1 MRQRS
6 TEKGEFQMQHQG
18 KVKWFNTRKGF
29 GFISED
35 GGQDVF
41 VHHTGIA
48 GDGFRNLKDGEV
60 VRFDVENGVKGLHA
74 VNVVRTGR
82 ESIAV

>member
-1 MRQRS
+1 
-6 TEKGEFQMQHQG
+6 MQHTG

-35 GGQDVF
+35 SGQDVF

-48 GDGFRNLKDGEV
+48 MEGFRNLKDGEA
-60 VRFDVENGVKGLHA
+60 VRFEVETGVKGPYA
-74 VNVVRTGR
+74 VNVIRSGAG
-82 ESIAV
+82 SIAL

>member
-1 MRQRS
+1 MQR
-6 TEKGEFQMQHQG
+6 TG

-35 GGQDVF
+35 SGEDVF

-48 GDGFRNLKDGEV
+48 GEGFRSLKEGETV
-60 VRFDVENGVKGLHA
+60 TFDVENSVKGLHA
-74 VNVVRTGR
+74 INVVRAGG
-82 ESIAV
+82 EAIAV